1 MSNLSLKEKINTK
14 WDDETILNKLKLFL
28 DDKVKVG
35 VRFLTDE
42 DELIHGYNIV
52 FVVGDKLLPSGLVEF
67 EWPLQPM
74 PMPIAFEGKLH

>member
-1 MSNLSLKEKINTK
+1 
-14 WDDETILNKLKLFL
+14 LNKLKLFL